1 MFVSGR
7 VIGNHHLGLRF
18 VDEELSNQTSQ
29 PPVAGMWGRAKA
41 ALRRLTMTSKTP
53 FLALF
58 DQAVMSGA
66 NLLTAIIV
74 ARFCGDEGLGLFTL
88 GMSMVL
94 LANSVQGSLITTPY
108 TVFLRRQEA
117 SDHPLRHA
125 GNALLGFCLLVSLLA
140 LLGIGVAWG
149 CHMLPGIRVEPS
161 LVWVIVVLIPCF
173 LLRDFARRF
182 EFAHM
187 RMGGALL
194 VDVGVATAQLLS
206 LLILGLQGRLSAS
219 VALAT
224 VAISCA
230 ALGLVWLVMRRRAF
244 QFGGRR
250 QLAVAMWR
258 DWIFGR
264 WLMVDQLI
272 AVGQINA
279 TYWLLA
285 LFINPAATGTLAACS
300 TIAGLPNPLLFGVG
314 NYLAPRFADTVARGA
329 YADTMRV
336 YRRSLLGLGTAI
348 SVFTVIAMI
357 FGNDLLWLF
366 YQDPAYHGLGLVVGL
381 LALRLMLAVPT
392 ISANHAI
399 IAMEGPRGSAFAS
412 LLGLLATLITA
423 IPVIS
428 MYGVM
433 GAAIALFIGVSVE
446 CIFTLVVFVRYL
458 RSWKWSD
465 GTSRSSAGSD
475 ETSEN
480 LP

>member
-1 MFVSGR
+1 
-7 VIGNHHLGLRF
+7 
-18 VDEELSNQTSQ
+18 
-29 PPVAGMWGRAKA
+29 
-41 ALRRLTMTSKTP
+41 
-53 FLALF
+53 
-58 DQAVMSGA
+58 
-66 NLLTAIIV
+66 
-74 ARFCGDEGLGLFTL
+74 
-88 GMSMVL
+88 
-94 LANSVQGSLITTPY
+94 
-108 TVFLRRQEA
+108 
-117 SDHPLRHA
+117 
-125 GNALLGFCLLVSLLA
+125 
-140 LLGIGVAWG
+140 
-149 CHMLPGIRVEPS
+149 
-161 LVWVIVVLIPCF
+161 
-173 LLRDFARRF
+173 
-182 EFAHM
+182 
-187 RMGGALL
+187 
-194 VDVGVATAQLLS
+194 
-206 LLILGLQGRLSAS
+206 
-219 VALAT
+219 
-224 VAISCA
+224 
-230 ALGLVWLVMRRRAF
+230 
-244 QFGGRR
+244 
-250 QLAVAMWR
+250 
-258 DWIFGR
+258 
-264 WLMVDQLI
+264 
-272 AVGQINA
+272 
-279 TYWLLA
+279 
-285 LFINPAATGTLAACS
+285 
-300 TIAGLPNPLLFGVG
+300 
-314 NYLAPRFADTVARGA
+314 
-329 YADTMRV
+329 MRV